1 MNNYRRLLSLA
12 MIMGLATQ
20 MITSCGEKDDPLP
33 APPDPVLT
41 SFSPAEAAEGGSVV
55 LTGQHFPED
64 KTKSTVKF
72 NGLVA
77 EITDAKTTTLTVTVP
92 EGASSG
98 KITVTIKDKTLTT
111 ATEFKVNPNAP
122 VISGINPEK
131 GEENTEVTIT
141 GNHFVAGTKVYFGN
155 TEASTVTIVS
165 KTSLKARV
173 PATAATGK
181 VKVLAS
187 GLEAISAVDFWIK
200 PVITGFLPEK
210 EEEGKEI
217 TINGANFSLT
227 ASENIISF
235 GTVAAT
241 EITPVSVTQLKVK
254 VPAGAANDKIHV
266 SVKAQEAVS
275 TGSFILLPNLTSY
288 TPDHGEYGSLVTLT
302 GKNFATDA
310 EVYFNNVK
318 ITNFEAGRS
327 ATTIQFKVPA
337 NVTAGKIAINQG
349 GVQKEYTRTYTIT
362 NTWVV
367 RKENGGLTD
376 IGGAIS
382 FVYDNKIWCGFDRG
396 YSIPVPDSYFRIFD
410 PASNTWTQGPLIPS
424 SQQVAYPVTFTLNG
438 KIFIGTGAD
447 INSNYSKKWY
457 QFNPANGSFT
467 YYPNMDL
474 PVETYGGFAFTHNNK
489 AYVGLGRANQRIHEM
504 NGSNSDVT
512 TWSWTSGPDIT
523 NSCLY
528 YSSCFVIGND
538 VYYGAGY
545 NSCGTG
551 VSAQYFKYSLTTKTW
566 NPIAD
571 LPVAVQVTNGF
582 SRNGKGYI
590 VTATGKMFEYN
601 PAVGTWKSMA
611 SINDVVPYLAIVND
625 RIYAWSPQGM
635 VAEYIPSY

>member
-1 MNNYRRLLSLA
+1 
-12 MIMGLATQ
+12 MI
-20 MITSCGEKDDPLP
+20 
-33 APPDPVLT
+33 
-41 SFSPAEAAEGGSVV
+41 
-55 LTGQHFPED
+55 TGQHFPDD

-77 EITDAKTTTLTVTVP
+77 EITDARTTALTVTVP

-98 KITVTIKDKTLTT
+98 KITVTIQNKTLTT
-111 ATEFKVNPNAP
+111 ATDFKVNPNAP

-141 GNHFVAGTKVYFGN
+141 GNHFVAGTKVYFG
-155 TEASTVTIVS
+155 TIEATTITIVS

-173 PATAATGK
+173 PATAVTGK
-181 VKVLAS
+181 VKVLSS
-187 GLEAISAVDFWIK
+187 GLEAISAVDFWMK

-254 VPAGAANDKIHV
+254 VPAGTASDKIHV

-275 TGSFILLPNLTSY
+275 TGSFILLPTLTSY

-318 ITNFEAGRS
+318 VTNFEAGRS

-337 NVTAGKIAINQG
+337 NVTAGKIAIKQG
-349 GVQKEYTRTYTIT
+349 GIQKEFTGTYTIT

-367 RKENGGLTD
+367 RKENAGLTD
-376 IGGAIS
+376 IGESIS
-382 FVYDNKIWCGFDRG
+382 FVYDNKIWCGINRG
-396 YSIPVPDSYFRIFD
+396 YNIPVPDSYFRIYD
-410 PASNTWTQGPLIPS
+410 PAANTWTQGPIIPS
-424 SQQVAYPVTFTLNG
+424 IQQVSHPVTFTLNG

-447 INSNYSKKWY
+447 ANGNYSKKWY
-457 QFNPANGSFT
+457 LFNPANGSFT
-467 YYPNMDL
+467 DYPNMDL
-474 PVETYGGFAFTHNNK
+474 PIGTYGTFAFTHNNK
-489 AYVGLGRANQRIHEM
+489 AYVGAGFNNRNIYEM
-504 NGSNSDVT
+504 SGSNNDLT
-512 TWSWTSGPDIT
+512 TWSWTSGPAIT
-523 NSCLY
+523 DNCLY
-528 YSSCFVIGND
+528 YSSCFVINND

-545 NSCGTG
+545 SSCGWG
-551 VSAQYFKYSLTTKTW
+551 VHGKYFKYNLNTKTW
-566 NPIAD
+566 NSIAD
-571 LPVAVQVTNGF
+571 LPVASQTTNGF
-582 SRNGKGYI
+582 TRNGKGYV
-590 VTATGKMFEYN
+590 VTETGKMFEYD
-601 PAVGTWKSMA
+601 PVPGTWKSMA
-611 SINDVVPYLAIVND
+611 SINGTVPYLALVND
-625 RIYAWSPQGM
+625 RIFAWSTQGM